1 MTMVGFTGC
10 QKNKVKKTKLQCIF
24 KNIKSLS

>member
-10 QKNKVKKTKLQCIF
+10 QKNKVKKDYIAVHF
-24 KNIKSLS
+24 KKYKIA